1 MKSTGPPTVTVGV
14 PVYNGS
20 ATVEAALRS
29 VMAQDFD
36 DLEIL
41 VVDNA
46 STDSTGD
53 ICRGLAAED
62 PRVRYVCNDHNI
74 GQNQNFNRVFE
85 LAVGAYFRWMGDDDS
100 LEPGYI
106 AACVSPLDDDP
117 SVSVVTTNQRYI
129 AQDGTV
135 HYERYTGPR
144 PTSDDPI
151 QRLDV
156 LLRLLTGSRL
166 SIDPIYSM
174 IRRTALGRTAL
185 IQKVRFGD
193 QILACQLALL
203 GRYTHLDRD
212 LASRAWEPLPQGASA
227 LRAYTGA
234 GSGPIKGFFM
244 ASAQRPIMLWR
255 VWQSI
260 GELPDVTPAV
270 KGKAATV
277 LTAYV
282 GRLLARRARRQV
294 GKIRGRILP
303 AQKCNK
309 T

>member
-1 MKSTGPPTVTVGV
+1 VRSTGAATATVGV

-20 ATVEAALRS
+20 ATIEAALRS

-62 PRVRYVCNDHNI
+62 SRVRYVRNDHNI
-74 GQNQNFNRVFE
+74 GQNQNFTRVFE
-85 LAVGAYFRWMGDDDS
+85 LAVGPYFRWMGDDDS

-106 AACVSPLDDDP
+106 EACVGPLDNDP
-117 SVSVVTTNQRYI
+117 SVSVVTTNQRYVE
-129 AQDGTV
+129 QDGTV
-135 HYERYTGPR
+135 HYERYSGPR
-144 PTSDDPI
+144 PTSEDPI
-151 QRLDV
+151 ERLDV
-156 LLRLLTGSRL
+156 LLHLLTGSRL

-174 IRRTALGRTAL
+174 IRRGSLERTAL
-185 IQKVRFGD
+185 VQPVRFGD

-203 GRYTHLDRD
+203 GKYAHLDQD

-234 GSGPIKGFFM
+234 GTGPIKGFLM
-244 ASAQRPIMLWR
+244 AAAQRPIMIGRIWR
-255 VWQSI
+255 SI
-260 GELPDVTPAV
+260 GELTAATPAIRAR
-270 KGKAATV
+270 GGLV
-277 LTAYV
+277 LGGYM
-282 GRLLARRARRQV
+282 GRLLERRARRQV
-294 GKIRGRILP
+294 EKIRG
-303 AQKCNK
+303 K
-309 T
+309 TLRAYH